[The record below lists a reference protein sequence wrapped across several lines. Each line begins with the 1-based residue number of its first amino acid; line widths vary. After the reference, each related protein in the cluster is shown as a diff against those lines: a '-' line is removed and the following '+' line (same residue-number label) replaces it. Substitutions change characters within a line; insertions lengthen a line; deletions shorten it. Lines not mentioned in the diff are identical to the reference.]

1 MFSISSDEQNER
13 QYILKSEKDNKMI
26 TALKIIRVIR
36 LIRIVKLYK
45 AAMFIQR
52 NREKKIQL
60 EKMKQ
65 ARKHKYEKEREKEIK
80 RQQQRSE
87 EKENLENSGIQSVKR
102 GNFLNRV
109 NTKIM
114 STIKN
119 KLSAGNMEYENSF
132 FTKKKSGELNIS
144 NNESRDNKIG
154 AVRERTNIEPNL
166 QQPDQDVSYDDLPP
180 ESKISRTVSDTI
192 TKKIIIII
200 LLLLFLSPMTDDDV
214 FSDDSYFSYL
224 ALCKIINNFQV
235 LYPNNSTELHGFID
249 YAVENNKYKMDSVP
263 ILVIKYNNETIW
275 RNDTYAEDDYRVYEQ
290 ATAFAS
296 GGFTELLFSN
306 KEMLKLSSIVSIF
319 RTIFTIGCLY
329 YMAVV
334 LEKDSGTLVLKPL
347 QIMINVVELVSQ
359 DPVNSRNLEI
369 MRNII
374 GKSIR
379 KSMKRDTVIKAEKQ
393 LENSTYEIKIIQLAI
408 LRISTLLA
416 IGFGE
421 AGGEILKE
429 NLGTR
434 KELNPMLPGKKKNAL
449 FGFCDIRGFPD
460 INIALQENTMI
471 FVNEVAEIVHS
482 SVDIYGGAANKN
494 IGDAFLVVWK
504 LDKETKDNKAPPT
517 INQVAD
523 RALLG
528 FLHTIMKINKDSKL
542 RTYADMPEIKESKT
556 IKQPF
561 KISMGFGLHIGWAI
575 EGPIGSTY
583 KMDCSY
589 LSPNVNIAARLEA
602 ATRQYGV
609 NILLSGEVYDNLSP
623 RLQDICRKIDI
634 VKVKGSD
641 KPLHIYTVDVNLE
654 NLRVGKKKKQMTMAE
669 KRKFYS
675 TKKNNLLQKD
685 NLAEYVLNKKSFKA
699 FLFDDRGS
707 VFHDKF
713 KKGFKLYIDGD
724 WENAYREL
732 RFADFIV
739 DSTDGPT
746 KVLLNLIEEHDIKK
760 PEGWN
765 GVHVL
770 TSK

>member
-1 MFSISSDEQNER
+1 LFSISSSEEKER
-13 QYILKSEKDNKMI
+13 AYFLKSEKDNKMI
-26 TALKIIRVIR
+26 TALKIIRVFR
-36 LIRIVKLYK
+36 LVRIVKLYK
-45 AAMFIQR
+45 AAIYIQR
-52 NREKKIQL
+52 NREKKKQL
-60 EKMKQ
+60 EKLKQ
-65 ARKHKYEKEREKEIK
+65 LRLLKQEREREKELL
-80 RQQQRSE
+80 RQKAKE
-87 EKENLENSGIQSVKR
+87 ENKANLENSPQKKSFIGR
-102 GNFLNRV
+102 M
-109 NTKIM
+109 NTKFM
-114 STIKN
+114 TTIN
-119 KLSAGNMEYENSF
+119 HKLNVGNENNF
-132 FTKKKSGELNIS
+132 IKKKSGELNSSS
-144 NNESRDNKIG
+144 NNESKDNKTGI
-154 AVRERTNIEPNL
+154 RESKADIEPQIQAEIQEL
-166 QQPDQDVSYDDLPP
+166 SYDDLPA

-200 LLLLFLSPMTDDDV
+200 LLLLFLSPMTDNDV

-224 ALCKIINNFQV
+224 CLCKLVNNFNV
-235 LYPNNSTELHGFID
+235 LYPIDSPEVQKFID
-249 YAVENNKYKMDSVP
+249 YGVANNKYKADSVP
-263 ILVIKYNNETIW
+263 ILQINYLNATVW
-275 RNDTYAEDDYRVYEQ
+275 RNSTYNESDYRVNEQ
-290 ATAFAS
+290 GSAFAS
-296 GGFTELLFSN
+296 GGFTVVVFSN
-306 KEMLKLSSIVSIF
+306 KEMLVLSSIVSIF

-374 GKSIR
+374 GKSI
-379 KSMKRDTVIKAEKQ
+379 KKISKRDSTIKAENQ

-449 FGFCDIRGFPD
+449 FGFCDIRGFAD
-460 INIALQENTMI
+460 INIALQEKTMI
-471 FVNEVAEIVHS
+471 FVNEIAEIVHS

-504 LDKETKDNKAPPT
+504 FDNNKVDEAPLT

-523 RALLG
+523 KALLG
-528 FLHTIMKINKDSKL
+528 FLRTIMKVNKDSKL
-542 RTYADMPEIKESKT
+542 RMYAEMEEIKNSKT
-556 IKQPF
+556 IKKPF
-561 KISMGFGLHIGWAI
+561 VISMGFGLHVGWAI
-575 EGPIGSTY
+575 EGPIGSMY

-609 NILLSGEVYDNLSP
+609 NLLISGEVYDNLSP
-623 RLQDICRKIDI
+623 CLKDICRKIDI
-634 VKVKGSD
+634 VKVKGSN

-654 NLRVGKKKKQMTMAE
+654 NLKVGKKKKQMTMAE
-669 KRKFYS
+669 KRKCY
-675 TKKNNLLQKD
+675 TYKKNNLSSKE
-685 NLAEYVLNKKSFKA
+685 NFAEHVLNKRSFKA
-699 FLFDDRGS
+699 LLFDDRGS

-713 KKGFKLYIDGD
+713 RKGFKHYIDGD
-724 WENAYREL
+724 WESAYREL

-746 KVLLNLIEEHDIKK
+746 KVLLNFIEENDIKK

>member
-1 MFSISSDEQNER
+1 VKER
-13 QYILKSEKDNKMI
+13 EYFLKSEKDNKMI

-45 AAMFIQR
+45 AAIFLKR
-52 NREKKIQL
+52 NMDKKKQL
-60 EKMKQ
+60 EKLKQ
-65 ARKHKYEKEREKEIK
+65 VRILKQEREREKELK
-80 RQQQRSE
+80 RQRAKDEKSENFDNSVIQKRSFLT
-87 EKENLENSGIQSVKR
+87 KMNSKII
-102 GNFLNRV
+102 
-109 NTKIM
+109 NTI
-114 STIKN
+114 N
-119 KLSAGNMEYENSF
+119 HKLSSPEKKHEENDVSSF
-132 FTKKKSGELNIS
+132 SKKRSGELNS
-144 NNESRDNKIG
+144 SGNNESRDNKIG
-154 AVRERTNIEPNL
+154 IRDSKFDIDPHAQAEIQEL
-166 QQPDQDVSYDDLPP
+166 SYDDLPA

-214 FSDDSYFSYL
+214 FSDDGYFSYL
-224 ALCKIINNFQV
+224 ILCKYINNFNI
-235 LYPNNSTELHGFID
+235 LYLHNSPEVQNFIE
-249 YAVENNKYKMDSVP
+249 YAVEKNKYQTDSVA
-263 ILVIKYNNETIW
+263 ILQIKYQNVSIW
-275 RNDTYAEDDYRVYEQ
+275 RNSTYNESDYRVFEQ
-290 ATAFAS
+290 GTAFAS
-296 GGFTELLFSN
+296 GGFTEVVFSN
-306 KEMLKLSSIVSIF
+306 KEMLLLSSIVSIA
-319 RTIFTIGCLY
+319 RTIFTIGCLF

-374 GKSIR
+374 GNSI
-379 KSMKRDTVIKAEKQ
+379 KKMSKRDTIIKADKQ

-460 INIALQENTMI
+460 INIALQEKTMI
-471 FVNEVAEIVHS
+471 FVNEVAEIVHA

-504 LDKETKDNKAPPT
+504 LDNDKEP
-517 INQVAD
+517 ISISQVAD

-528 FLHTIMKINKDSKL
+528 FLRTILKITKDSKL
-542 RTYADMPEIKESKT
+542 RTYAEMDEIKNNKS
-556 IKQPF
+556 IKKPF
-561 KISMGFGLHIGWAI
+561 NISMGFGLHIGWAI
-575 EGPIGSTY
+575 EGPIGSMY

-609 NILLSGEVYDNLSP
+609 NLLISGEVYDNLSS
-623 RLQDICRKIDI
+623 RLKHICRKIDI
-634 VKVKGSD
+634 VKVKGSN
-641 KPLHIYTVDVNLE
+641 KPLHIYTVDVNLD
-654 NLRVGKKKKQMTMAE
+654 NFKVGKKKKQMNMAE

-675 TKKNNLLQKD
+675 VKKANLLSKD
-685 NLAEYVLNKKSFKA
+685 NLAERVLNKKSFKLL
-699 FLFDDRGS
+699 LFDDRGS

-713 KKGFKLYIDGD
+713 KKGFNHYIDGD

-746 KVLLNLIEEHDIKK
+746 KVLLNFIEEHGIKK
-760 PEGWN
+760 PDGWN
-765 GVHVL
+765 GVHIL

>member
-1 MFSISSDEQNER
+1 M
-13 QYILKSEKDNKMI
+13 
-26 TALKIIRVIR
+26 
-36 LIRIVKLYK
+36 
-45 AAMFIQR
+45 
-52 NREKKIQL
+52 
-60 EKMKQ
+60 
-65 ARKHKYEKEREKEIK
+65 
-80 RQQQRSE
+80 
-87 EKENLENSGIQSVKR
+87 
-102 GNFLNRV
+102 
-109 NTKIM
+109 
-114 STIKN
+114 
-119 KLSAGNMEYENSF
+119 
-132 FTKKKSGELNIS
+132 
-144 NNESRDNKIG
+144 
-154 AVRERTNIEPNL
+154 
-166 QQPDQDVSYDDLPP
+166 
-180 ESKISRTVSDTI
+180 
-192 TKKIIIII
+192 
-200 LLLLFLSPMTDDDV
+200 
-214 FSDDSYFSYL
+214 
-224 ALCKIINNFQV
+224 
-235 LYPNNSTELHGFID
+235 
-249 YAVENNKYKMDSVP
+249 
-263 ILVIKYNNETIW
+263 W
-275 RNDTYAEDDYRVYEQ
+275 RNDTFNESDFRVNEQ

-296 GGFTELLFSN
+296 GGYTEVIFSN

-319 RTIFTIGCLY
+319 RTLFTIGCLY

-374 GKSIR
+374 GKSIK
-379 KSMKRDTVIKAEKQ
+379 KSMKRDTLVKAENQ
-393 LENSTYEIKIIQLAI
+393 LESSTYEIKVIQLAI

-429 NLGTR
+429 NLGTT
-434 KELNPMLPGKKKNAL
+434 KELNPMLPGQKKRAL

-460 INIALQENTMI
+460 INTALQEKTMI

-504 LDKETKDNKAPPT
+504 LDKEIKDNNKKPPT
-517 INQVAD
+517 PNQVAD

-528 FLHTIMKINKDSKL
+528 YLHCMMKVNKDSKL
-542 RTYADMPEIKESKT
+542 RTYSDMKEIKDSPT

-575 EGPIGSTY
+575 EGPIGSIY

-589 LSPNVNIAARLEA
+589 LSPNVNIAARLEG

-634 VKVKGSD
+634 IKVKGSD
-641 KPLHIYTVDVNLE
+641 KPLEIYTVDVNLD
-654 NLRVGKKKKQMTMAE
+654 NLRVGKKKKMMTMAE
-669 KRKFYS
+669 KRKFYT
-675 TKKNNLLQKD
+675 TKKNNLLQKE

-699 FLFDDRGS
+699 LLYDDRGS

-713 KKGFKLYIDGD
+713 KKGFNLYIQGD

-746 KVLLNLIEEHDIKK
+746 KVLLNLIEEHGIKK

>member
-1 MFSISSDEQNER
+1 MFSISSKEQKER
-13 QYILKSEKDNKMI
+13 EYILKSEKDNKMI

-45 AAMFIQR
+45 AAIFIQR
-52 NREKKIQL
+52 NRERKKQL
-60 EKMKQ
+60 EKLKQ
-65 ARKHKYEKEREKEIK
+65 LKMHKREREREKEIQ
-80 RQQQRSE
+80 RQKARE
-87 EKENLENSGIQSVKR
+87 DNKDANDFPTNPKKFIDGL
-102 GNFLNRV
+102 

-114 STIKN
+114 TTIHK
-119 KLSAGNMEYENSF
+119 KLGDKIDENNESSY
-132 FTKKKSGELNIS
+132 FTKKKSVDLNVS
-144 NNESRDNKIG
+144 QNESRDNTK
-154 AVRERTNIEPNL
+154 ALPSSRESKAFTEP
-166 QQPDQDVSYDDLPP
+166 QPHADIQDLSYDDLPA

-224 ALCKIINNFQV
+224 ALCKLINNFNV
-235 LYPNNSTELHGFID
+235 LYAINSSEITGFIE
-249 YAVENNKYKMDSVP
+249 YTVTNNKYKPDSVP
-263 ILVIKYNNETIW
+263 ILQIKYLNTTIW
-275 RNDTYAEDDYRVYEQ
+275 KNESFNEADFRVNEQ
-290 ATAFAS
+290 ATAFTS
-296 GGFTELLFSN
+296 GGFTEVIFSN
-306 KEMLKLSSIVSIF
+306 KEMLITSSIVSIF
-319 RTIFTIGCLY
+319 RTIFTIGCLS

-334 LEKDSGTLVLKPL
+334 LENDSGTLILKPL
-347 QIMINVVELVSQ
+347 QIMINVVEFVSQ
-359 DPVNSRNLEI
+359 DPVNSRNLEY
-369 MRNII
+369 MRGVI

-379 KSMKRDTVIKAEKQ
+379 KMSKRDTIVKAEKQ

-429 NLGTR
+429 NLGNS

-460 INIALQENTMI
+460 INIALQEKTMI
-471 FVNEVAEIVHS
+471 FVNEIAEIVHS
-482 SVDIYGGAANKN
+482 SVDIFGGAANKN

-504 LDKETKDNKAPPT
+504 LDDDIRTM
-517 INQVAD
+517 AD

-528 FLHTIMKINKDSKL
+528 FLHTIMKVNKDSKL
-542 RTYADMPEIKESKT
+542 RTYSDMDEIKNSKS
-556 IKQPF
+556 IKKPF

-575 EGPIGSTY
+575 EGPIGSMY

-589 LSPNVNIAARLEA
+589 LSPNVNIAARLEG

-609 NILLSGEVYDNLSP
+609 TILLSGDVYDNLSEC
-623 RLQDICRKIDI
+623 LKNICRKIDI

-654 NLRVGKKKKQMTMAE
+654 NLKTGKKKKQMSMAE
-669 KRKFYS
+669 KRKYYS
-675 TKKNNLLQKD
+675 TKKANLSSKD
-685 NLAEYVLNKKSFKA
+685 KLAEWVLNKKSFKA
-699 FLFDDRGS
+699 LLYDDRGT

-713 KKGFKLYIDGD
+713 RKGFKHYIDGD
-724 WENAYREL
+724 WDLAYREL

-746 KVLLNLIEEHDIKK
+746 KVLLNFIEEHGIKK
-760 PEGWN
+760 PDGWN
-765 GVHVL
+765 GVHIL